1 MTSLAPRAAEPALSE
16 EQIAAWLLEHPDF
29 FLRHSDLLAAL
40 RLPHARG
47 SAISLVERQVEVL
60 REKQQT
66 TESRLA
72 ELVSIARANEQ
83 LASKIHQFGRRLMA
97 APTRR
102 EILTQIERSF
112 REDLDASQIV
122 LLLFSPNASDA
133 SMRFVRSVDRRE
145 ESLAGFESLLTS
157 GKPRCGQVRDS
168 QREYLFGAD
177 AGEIGSVALVPLAG
191 QGLLVLGSHD
201 RDRFHPGMS
210 TEFLATLGELIADAL
225 SRD

>member
-1 MTSLAPRAAEPALSE
+1 MTIPAARGAEPVKTE
-16 EQIAAWLLEHPDF
+16 ESVAAWLRDHPDF
-29 FLRHSDLLAAL
+29 FLRHGDLLATL

-47 SAISLVERQVEVL
+47 TAISLVERQVEVL

-66 TESRLA
+66 TESRLS

-83 LASKIHQFGRRLMA
+83 LAVRIHHFTRRLMA

-102 EILTQIERSF
+102 EILAQIERSF
-112 REDLDASQIV
+112 REELDASQIV
-122 LLLFSPNASDA
+122 LLLFSANASDA
-133 SMRFVRSVDRRE
+133 GLRFVRAVDPRE
-145 ESLAGFESLLTS
+145 DALTGFDSLFAS
-157 GKPRCGQVRDS
+157 GKPRCGQIRDT

-177 AGEIGSVALVPLAG
+177 AGEIGSVALVPLSG

-210 TEFLATLGELIADAL
+210 TDFLATLGELIADAL

>member
-1 MTSLAPRAAEPALSE
+1 MTSLAPRAADSALSE

-29 FLRHSDLLAAL
+29 FLRHGDLLATL
-40 RLPHARG
+40 RLPHVRG

-66 TESRLA
+66 TESRLT

-83 LASKIHQFGRRLMA
+83 LAGKIHQFGRRLMA

-102 EILTQIERSF
+102 EILAQIERSF
-112 REDLDASQIV
+112 REEFDASQIV
-122 LLLFSPNASDA
+122 LLLFAPNASDGD
-133 SMRFVRSVDRRE
+133 MRYVRSVAPRD
-145 ESLAGFESLLTS
+145 ESLAGFESLLAS

-168 QREYLFGAD
+168 QREYLFGSD
-177 AGEIGSVALVPLAG
+177 AGEIGSVALVPLSG
-191 QGLLVLGSHD
+191 HGLLVLGSHD
-201 RDRFHPGMS
+201 RERFHPGMS
-210 TEFLATLGELIADAL
+210 TDFLATLGELIADAL